1 MYNKGFHNAKDNH
14 ICNIKILDKMFN
26 KLNFIASTI

>member
-14 ICNIKILDKMFN
+14 ICNIKILDKM
-26 KLNFIASTI
+26 NFIASTI